1 MAKKRK
7 TRQQKKLADL
17 RHNIQHQ
24 TIDYTFEV
32 KPSSTK
38 IEDKPSAQSTVAYPY
53 LVKDLTKT
61 ITLSGLIIGAQI
73 FLFLLLKFNT
83 IKIFGLSY

>member
-17 RHNIQHQ
+17 RHNFQHQ

-32 KPSSTK
+32 KPPSTK
-38 IEDKPSAQSTVAYPY
+38 IESKLESETAIAHPY
-53 LVKDLTKT
+53 LIKDLTKT
-61 ITLSGLIIGAQI
+61 VSLTGFIIGAQL
-73 FLFLLLKFNT
+73 FLFLLLKFHI
-83 IKIFGLSY
+83 IKIFGLTY